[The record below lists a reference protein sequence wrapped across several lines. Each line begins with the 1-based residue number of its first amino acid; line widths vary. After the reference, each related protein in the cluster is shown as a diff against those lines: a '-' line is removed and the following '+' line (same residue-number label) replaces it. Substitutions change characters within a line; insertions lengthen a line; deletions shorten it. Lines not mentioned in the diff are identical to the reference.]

1 MDTNIESSSLGLWYV
16 HEAVLMLFI
25 KRKEKSMNQETIGK
39 FIATCRKEANI
50 TQREFAE
57 KLGITDKTVSRWEN
71 GHYLPDIS
79 LFEEI
84 CEILDIDVIELLNAR
99 RMNNKI
105 EEEVKKTVMDIV
117 DISNKK
123 IAEQK
128 RKNDLRNIIFTVIV
142 VALVCVLFYFIQT
155 RTNYSP
161 FIAKTNEPTKYEITI
176 ATKEKEDGWVCI
188 FTIEGHISKREISEY
203 NYDCYNFKHPN
214 LPGFYTDRTELKI
227 DDEYVYFDEI
237 SFPAY
242 SHNLD
247 YLDEVSKTS
256 EFFYRKWFTDSIV
269 LNDLAYLELSVLD
282 KQEIVDLY
290 NQAIQAKPYAKYGRY
305 PNIIAQR
312 LYSSKTIDGY
322 SWEVGYILVHGNI
335 VYVDI
340 NLLINNEFL
349 IDLVESGKA
358 TEQQK
363 VLYETIED
371 FEEVIVKKQKFE
383 IDSTFASSKP
393 FDLLQEILHTLELEE
408 QNYSK

>member
-1 MDTNIESSSLGLWYV
+1 
-16 HEAVLMLFI
+16 
-25 KRKEKSMNQETIGK
+25 MNQETIGK

-123 IAEQK
+123 IVEQK
-128 RKNDLRNIIFTVIV
+128 RKNVLRNILFGAIV
-142 VALVCVLFYFIQT
+142 VILLCVIFHFMQKSK
-155 RTNYSP
+155 NYSSP
-161 FIAKTNEPTKYEITI
+161 IIKPNQPTKYEI
-176 ATKEKEDGWVCI
+176 ALSTKEKEDGWVC
-188 FTIEGHISKREISEY
+188 FFAIEGHITEREISDY

-247 YLDEVSKTS
+247 YLDEVSKTR
-256 EFFYRKWFTDSIV
+256 EFFHRKWFTESIV
-269 LNDLAYLELSVLD
+269 LNDLEYLELSALD

-290 NQAIQAKPYAKYGRY
+290 NQAIQAKPYSKYGRY
-305 PNIIAQR
+305 PNIVAQS
-312 LYSSKTIDGY
+312 LYSSKIIDGY
-322 SWEVGYILVHGNI
+322 CWEVGYILVHGNI

-349 IDLVESGKA
+349 IDLVASGKA

-363 VLYETIED
+363 ALYETIED
-371 FEEVIVKKQKFE
+371 LEELLVKKQKFE
-383 IDSTFASSKP
+383 IDSTLASSKP
-393 FDLLQEILHTLELEE
+393 FDLLQEILHTLELEQ